1 MSLKKETMYH
11 MKKIICILLMS
22 LPMSSYANEEKAAGV
37 TALSPELRSLL
48 SQEMLALQ
56 SGMMSLIPAIIS
68 GKWDAVAAT
77 AGKIKNSY
85 ILKQKLTKAQGKEL
99 HSLLP
104 ADFIKQ
110 DQQFHYL
117 AGMLEHAAKA
127 AKPEL
132 ISFYYS
138 RMTESCVSCHSS
150 YATHKFPAFS
160 KAEKTPDHDH

>member
-1 MSLKKETMYH
+1 M
-11 MKKIICILLMS
+11 
-22 LPMSSYANEEKAAGV
+22 
-37 TALSPELRSLL
+37 
-48 SQEMLALQ
+48 
-56 SGMMSLIPAIIS
+56 
-68 GKWDAVAAT
+68 
-77 AGKIKNSY
+77 
-85 ILKQKLTKAQGKEL
+85 
-99 HSLLP
+99 
-104 ADFIKQ
+104 DFIKQ

-127 AKPEL
+127 GKPEL